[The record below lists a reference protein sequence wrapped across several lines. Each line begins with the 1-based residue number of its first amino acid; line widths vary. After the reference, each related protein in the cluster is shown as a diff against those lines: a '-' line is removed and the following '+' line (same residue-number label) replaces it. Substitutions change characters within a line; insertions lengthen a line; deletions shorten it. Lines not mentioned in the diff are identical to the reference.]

1 MINWGDF
8 ESITARTI
16 YGAVKK
22 KIIKVFMGVQR
33 WMGLSFLT
41 CAVWRNTPAWT
52 ENLFKPMQAVWDMTG
67 TSVCNS
73 LYHVCC
79 PQKIKLNL
87 IHTRAVS
94 DCNIDEM
101 LIWFI
106 LIWDSFSPHL
116 PMNSFWYG
124 NFPMLHN
131 NGHQKQRIHLALFGS
146 LIYLSI
152 LLDPDQG
159 STRMH
164 KGLSF
169 LTWSSEGF
177 SLLSHMVLSKYQ
189 PFN

>member
-1 MINWGDF
+1 MINWGGF

-22 KIIKVFMGVQR
+22 KSSRFSRECRGEWASAFWR
-33 WMGLSFLT
+33 
-41 CAVWRNTPAWT
+41 AVWRNTPAWT
-52 ENLFKPMQAVWDMTG
+52 ENLFKQMQADWDMTG
-67 TSVCNS
+67 TSACNT

-94 DCNIDEM
+94 ACNIDEM

-131 NGHQKQRIHLALFGS
+131 NEHQKQRIHLALFGS

-152 LLDPDQG
+152 PLHPDQG
-159 STRMH
+159 SSRMH